1 MNVVKFHKVC
11 VDCKKNKQDVCF
23 LFMVNEM
30 YKTNDFCE
38 DCYKNRLKNKTIKA
52 EAEKKTEKE
61 RKDAK
66 KKAEKERKDAEKK
79 AEKERKDAEK
89 KAEKERKDAEKKAEK
104 ERKEAEK
111 KTEKEQKDAKKKKV
125 EEEKK
130 ERVEN
135 KKMEAEEEYTIK
147 LEAKKIKLEAKKIKL
162 HTDNPN
168 AIIIPG
174 FIYALSNGSI
184 PNMIKIGFTKKNPT
198 VRAKE
203 LSGTGLPTLYKVE
216 RFVEVHDKKKEKK
229 VHKLLENM
237 GHRVNTKREF
247 FNVSMETINLI
258 FNLIDECA

>member
-1 MNVVKFHKVC
+1 
-11 VDCKKNKQDVCF
+11 
-23 LFMVNEM
+23 M

-38 DCYKNRLKNKTIKA
+38 DCYKNRLKNETIKA

-66 KKAEKERKDAEKK
+66 KKAEKERKEAEKK
-79 AEKERKDAEK
+79 T
-89 KAEKERKDAEKKAEK
+89 EKERKDAEKKAEK
-104 ERKEAEK
+104 ERKEAVK
-111 KTEKEQKDAKKKKV
+111 KTEKERKDAKKKKV

-147 LEAKKIKLEAKKIKL
+147 LEAEKIKL
-162 HTDNPN
+162 HIDKPN
-168 AIIIPG
+168 KIIIPG

-203 LSGTGLPTLYKVE
+203 LSGTGLPTPYKVE

>member
-38 DCYKNRLKNKTIKA
+38 DCYKNRLKNETIKA

-61 RKDAK
+61 RKDA
-66 KKAEKERKDAEKK
+66 EKK
-79 AEKERKDAEK
+79 T
-89 KAEKERKDAEKKAEK
+89 EK

-162 HTDNPN
+162 EAKKIKLHINKPN
-168 AIIIPG
+168 KIIIPG

-203 LSGTGLPTLYKVE
+203 LSGTGLPTPYKVE